1 MAERPWVTPSEV
13 KEYSEYKQ
21 VQQRTDT
28 RLAVDIRRA
37 EQYAIAYTNNTFDTY
52 EVIPED
58 VKTAVLLLAE
68 AYAYNSSAALDAK
81 GNSTGGR
88 RMKSESFDD
97 YSYTAADGEDG
108 ITVDDLDVKVLLDP
122 YVIVAPRNV
131 IPLRMRN
138 L

>member
-1 MAERPWVTPSEV
+1 MADRPWVLPEEV

-21 VQQRTDT
+21 VQQRTDA

-37 EQYAIAYTNNTFDTY
+37 EQYVISYTNNRFEDC
-52 EVIPED
+52 EQVPED

-88 RMKSESFDD
+88 RMKSETFDD

-108 ITVDDLDVKVLLDP
+108 IAIDDLDVKALLDP
-122 YVIVAPRNV
+122 YVIVAPRNGV
-131 IPLRMRN
+131 TLRMRK